1 MRNRAGEQSPVNDLG
16 GSGVGLPRLTPRQAQ
31 ILELAAAGLSD
42 KEIARRLDV
51 AHRTVRT
58 HFEKLYLDHG
68 IRNRAQAIAIWSR
81 RPTQGHRAR
90 PADECPYPKPFPPGF
105 AECPAYQATQM
116 ITLDISHRPLGA
128 VWTCRHL
135 ESRLMPNTDYRW
147 YGACAIGDA
156 EARRHWSQSVGPGR
170 LYEISQVRQEV
181 AALSG
186 PYIQRLVEL
195 KAAQQAAPE
204 RGGSVSVVDAQREPR
219 ALARQ
224 IEGVVDEF
232 MTEMM
237 HLLQER
243 KALLDELHLP
253 LRACLQLIRIA
264 IDRFVQQGLTEPEWE
279 VPDEVLTLFPDD
291 IRSYFRPRQAIDP
304 AERQPGEPGGLSSRL
319 PSP

>member
-1 MRNRAGEQSPVNDLG
+1 MGTDLG
-16 GSGVGLPRLTPRQAQ
+16 GGGVGIPRLTPRQAQ

-81 RPTQGHRAR
+81 RPNQGLRAR

-181 AALSG
+181 SALSG
-186 PYIQRLVEL
+186 PYIQRLIEL
-195 KAAQQAAPE
+195 KSAEQQEASQ
-204 RGGSVSVVDAQREPR
+204 GQM
-219 ALARQ
+219 Q
-224 IEGVVDEF
+224 GVVDEF

-237 HLLQER
+237 RLLHSR
-243 KALLDELHLP
+243 KTVLDELHLP
-253 LRACLQLIRIA
+253 LRAVLQLVRVA
-264 IDRFVQQGLTEPEWE
+264 IDRFVEQGLSEPEWE
-279 VPDEVLTLFPDD
+279 VPDEVLTQFPDD
-291 IRSYFRPRQAIDP
+291 IRSYFRPRHAGDGP
-304 AERQPGEPGGLSSRL
+304 EKLDHTGGETA
-319 PSP
+319 

>member
-1 MRNRAGEQSPVNDLG
+1 MRTGAGERGPLGNDPG
-16 GSGVGLPRLTPRQAQ
+16 GGGAGTPRLTPRQAQ

-51 AHRTVRT
+51 THRTVRT
-58 HFEKLYLDHG
+58 HFEKLYEQRG

-81 RPTQGHRAR
+81 RPTQGHRTR

-147 YGACAIGDA
+147 YGVCVIGDA
-156 EARRHWSQSVGPGR
+156 EARRLWSQSVGPGR

-181 AALSG
+181 SALSG
-186 PYIQRLVEL
+186 PYIQRLMEL
-195 KAAQQAAPE
+195 KTAQQAAPE
-204 RGGSVSVVDAQREPR
+204 RGGSVSVADAQQR
-219 ALARQ
+219 ARAISHQ
-224 IEGVVDEF
+224 INGVVDEF
-232 MTEMM
+232 MTDIA

-243 KALLDELHLP
+243 KAVLDQLHLP

-291 IRSYFRPRQAIDP
+291 IRSYFRPSRAIEPADRQSR
-304 AERQPGEPGGLSSRL
+304 ETGGGTA
-319 PSP
+319 